1 MTTKREYLA
10 SKGITV
16 GRRGRFSSAANKALQ
31 DAAAQGVVFQAEQQ
45 VAELLCNY
53 SEDHF
58 FNPASLGGFLADQ
71 PTYTLDRIM
80 EVVTWVI
87 EKQARRYEREV
98 ENGGLVSEGL
108 ALAYKLDQVVDKIK
122 EKNTFNNLKLPITN
136 QERKAIIDRMPKEKT
151 GDYKYSWLH
160 ETNNTNKQYI
170 DQSYM

>member
-1 MTTKREYLA
+1 MKTK
-10 SKGITV
+10 
-16 GRRGRFSSAANKALQ
+16 
-31 DAAAQGVVFQAEQQ
+31 EQQ

-98 ENGGLVSEGL
+98 ENGGMVSEGL

-151 GDYKYSWLH
+151 GEYRYSWLH
-160 ETNNTNKQYI
+160 DTDTRGTKVYTEHPFI
-170 DQSYM
+170 